1 MVLLSDGRVLAAG
14 VRRSF
19 LSFCITTVLFIAW
32 CVLFQL
38 KWKDFGWQSIVMV
51 VPEENENQGW

>member
-1 MVLLSDGRVLAAG
+1 LLVAG